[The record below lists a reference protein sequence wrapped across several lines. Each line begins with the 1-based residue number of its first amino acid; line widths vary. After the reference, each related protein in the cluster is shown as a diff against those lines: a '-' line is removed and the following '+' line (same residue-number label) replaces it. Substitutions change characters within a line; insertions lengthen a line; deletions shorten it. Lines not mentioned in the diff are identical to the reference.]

1 MKRLRLALFRG
12 TLDLEPWPNVNVL
25 SRVSK
30 KKTARKV
37 LEELFVEDIMGLMG
51 VIRKNKFLGTA

>member
-1 MKRLRLALFRG
+1 MKRLKLALFRG
-12 TLDLEPWPNVNVL
+12 ALDLEPWPNVNVL

-37 LEELFVEDIMGLMG
+37 LELFVEDIMGLMG
-51 VIRKNKFLGTA
+51 VIRKNKFLGSYT